1 MEKDRDYLHV
11 MYNATSE
18 DDGSGDIETYEFW
31 LEKQLLSRIEEMEK
45 ELFLF
50 QVRYAM
56 NGNVTQLVKAKNVD
70 TALEIMKQS
79 YPIEDGYSYKLTLTL
94 E

>member
-1 MEKDRDYLHV
+1 MVID
-11 MYNATSE
+11 
-18 DDGSGDIETYEFW
+18 
-31 LEKQLLSRIEEMEK
+31 
-45 ELFLF
+45 
-50 QVRYAM
+50 AM